1 LREPLLRLAAHYLL
15 EARRG
20 DKPVDAV
27 ARFHL
32 GNGARVERLNWL
44 ADSADKGLRQSWGI
58 MVNYLYDPDRIESN
72 LEEFA
77 SEGLIAASSAVRKLA
92 RR

>member
-1 LREPLLRLAAHYLL
+1 
-15 EARRG
+15 
-20 DKPVDAV
+20 
-27 ARFHL
+27 
-32 GNGARVERLNWL
+32 
-44 ADSADKGLRQSWGI
+44 